1 MPISREVLTPK
12 NDFLNVSKRR
22 NLPHSPGVL
31 AGDFLFLSGMV
42 SIDPQTGEL
51 SVGTVEH
58 ETRQILVNMQHLLE
72 SANSSLE
79 RVVKINVLLHSMLEL
94 ENMNTVYRTFF
105 PSAPPA
111 RTVCGVQLSFGL
123 KVEIECIA
131 LAGQHG

>member
-12 NDFLNVSKRR
+12 NDILNVSRSR
-22 NLPHSPGVL
+22 NLPHSPGIR
-31 AGDFLFLSGMV
+31 AGDFVFLSGMV

-51 SVGTVEH
+51 SLGTVAH
-58 ETRQILVNMQHLLE
+58 ETRQILSNMQHLLE
-72 SANSSLE
+72 SAHSSLE
-79 RVVKINVLLHSMLEL
+79 RVVKMNVLLHSMLEL
-94 ENMNTVYRTFF
+94 ENMNAVYRQFF

-131 LAGQHG
+131 LAA